1 MTPRQSPRK
10 TPNTQPGEV
19 YECNREVCMGTM
31 FATLEQLEQHLVAT
45 HGSIDAVD
53 SQTGNFIEPFW
64 HLI

>member
-1 MTPRQSPRK
+1 
-10 TPNTQPGEV
+10 
-19 YECNREVCMGTM
+19 MGTM

-45 HGSIDAVD
+45 HGSVDAVD